1 MDAVRT
7 CGSGTDLRRAP
18 GRLPGSRTVPT
29 NRIAGPFAE
38 TYSRDMPAHA
48 EDRPQMRKE
57 ARALLRLGLP
67 IVVSHLVQMA
77 IVTTD
82 MVMIGWYDIPS
93 LAALSLSG
101 GIWFIVFILGSG
113 FAWAVMPMVASAL
126 VIGDVREVR
135 RATRM
140 ALWLSGIYGICVTP
154 LFTFFEP
161 IFAAMGQDDEVARLS
176 GQYMVW
182 LGLAMAPALLVTT
195 LRSYLSALERPNVF
209 LAVILFTWVLNV
221 ILNYAL
227 IFGNLGAPELGIA
240 GAGIASLIGNLAA
253 FVLLARLSA
262 RACPEYALF
271 RNIHRADRE
280 FLRRV
285 FRLGWPIGLTN
296 FAETGMFAAA
306 TLMMGWVG
314 TVALA
319 AHGVAMQIA
328 SLTFMMHL
336 GLSQAITVRAG
347 RAWGMG
353 DRNLLRVA
361 SQAAMILSLAASAA
375 TTVIFLTLPGFL
387 VGLFV
392 DPLDPETPAILTVG
406 ASLLAVAAL
415 FQFVDSGQV
424 MALGM
429 LRGVQDTRVPMII
442 AATSYWLVGL
452 PVSYFLGF
460 TIRLEGIGIW
470 LGLTAG
476 LACACLAMQF
486 RFWTRH
492 AGRPRLA
499 GSGRHAPPAR
509 GPGN

>member
-1 MDAVRT
+1 MTAVAKKLLT
-7 CGSGTDLRRAP
+7 I
-18 GRLPGSRTVPT
+18 
-29 NRIAGPFAE
+29 RIAGVHAR
-38 TYSRDMPAHA
+38 TYSRTMPDSVHA
-48 EDRPQMRKE
+48 EDRPELRGQ
-57 ARALLRLGLP
+57 AHALIRLGLP
-67 IVVSHLVQMA
+67 IVVSHLAQMA

-82 MVMIGWYDIPS
+82 TVMIGWYDVPS

-101 GIWFIVFILGSG
+101 SIWFIIFILGSG
-113 FAWAVMPMVASAL
+113 FAWAVMPIVASAIAL
-126 VIGDVREVR
+126 NDMREVR

-140 ALWLSGIYGICVTP
+140 AMWLSALYGIIVTP
-154 LFTFFEP
+154 LFLFFEP
-161 IFAAMGQDDEVARLS
+161 IFLAMGQDPQVAHLS

-182 LGLAMAPALLVTT
+182 LGLATAPALLVTT

-209 LAVILFTWVLNV
+209 LAVVLFTGLLNV
-221 ILNYAL
+221 VLNYAL

-240 GAGIASLIGNLAA
+240 GAGIASLIGNLAS
-253 FVLLARLSA
+253 FVLLAHFSA
-262 RACPEYALF
+262 RVRPDFALF
-271 RNIHRADRE
+271 HNIHRPDRM

-296 FAETGMFAAA
+296 FAESGLFAAS

-319 AHGVAMQIA
+319 AHGVALQVA

-353 DRNLLRVA
+353 DRELLRVA
-361 SQAAMILSLAASAA
+361 AQAAMILSLVASA
-375 TTVIFLTLPGFL
+375 TTIVLFLTLPEFL
-387 VGLFV
+387 IGLFV
-392 DPLDPETPAILTVG
+392 DPLDPERPAILAVG

-442 AATSYWLVGL
+442 AVVSYWLVGL
-452 PVSYFLGF
+452 PASYVLGF
-460 TIRLEGIGIW
+460 AFRMEGVGIW
-470 LGLTAG
+470 LGLTIG
-476 LACACLAMQF
+476 LAWACLAMQF
-486 RFWTRH
+486 RFWTRY
-492 AGRPRLA
+492 AG
-499 GSGRHAPPAR
+499 PAR
-509 GPGN
+509 MAG